1 MKPIQKAVKVKE
13 EYYIEFTDEE
23 LKALNMEKGQKYSCK
38 LQDGGLMLEP
48 FVKMEI
54 EIGSWD
60 REILEMLIE
69 ESCERDVSVN
79 QVINDILEEVINIEL
94 PVNER

>member
-1 MKPIQKAVKVKE
+1 MKPIAKPVKSRE

-48 FVKMEI
+48 FVKMEL

-60 REILEMLIE
+60 REILEYLIQ

-79 QVINDILEEVINIEL
+79 EVINDALEQIIKNDEL
-94 PVNER
+94 

>member
-1 MKPIQKAVKVKE
+1 MKPIAKPVKSRE

-48 FVKMEI
+48 FVKVEL
-54 EIGSWD
+54 EIGSWN
-60 REILEMLIE
+60 REILEYLIQ

-79 QVINDILEEVINIEL
+79 EVINDILEQIIKNDKL
-94 PVNER
+94 

>member
-1 MKPIQKAVKVKE
+1 MKPIQKTVKVKE

-48 FVKMEI
+48 FVKMEL
-54 EIGSWD
+54 EIGTWD

-79 QVINDILEEVINIEL
+79 QVINDLLEEVIKNDKL
-94 PVNER
+94 

>member
-1 MKPIQKAVKVKE
+1 MKPIQKTVKVKE
-13 EYYIEFTDEE
+13 DYYIEFTDEE
-23 LKALNMEKGQKYSCK
+23 LAALKMEKGQKYSCK

-48 FVKMEI
+48 FEKVEL

-60 REILEMLIE
+60 REILEMLIQ

-79 QVINDILEEVINIEL
+79 EVISDILEEVIKSD
-94 PVNER
+94 RR

>member
-38 LQDGGLMLEP
+38 LQDGGLMLKP

-79 QVINDILEEVINIEL
+79 QVINDILEEVIKNDKL
-94 PVNER
+94 